1 MDLIL
6 KSDSEQN
13 TLAIGRTLGAALN
26 PGDLVDLRGELG
38 TGKTV
43 LVRGMARGRGYEGPV
58 TSPTFTVINC
68 YPEPRLCHVDAYRLE
83 NGAQLVEAGIDDF
96 LDGEWICAVEW
107 GERVAS
113 ALPARRLSITLS
125 FVDGADERTIKIR
138 ETGGWDGRLA
148 GVIREMLRES
158 R

>member
-6 KSDSEQN
+6 KSNSEQK
-13 TLAIGRTLGAALN
+13 TLAIGKTLGAALN

-43 LVRGMARGRGYEGPV
+43 LVRGIARGRGYEGAV

-68 YPEPRLCHVDAYRLE
+68 YREPRLCHVDAYRLE
-83 NGAQLVEAGIDDF
+83 DGDQLIDAGVDDF
-96 LDGEWICAVEW
+96 LDGEWICAIEW

-113 ALPARRLSITLS
+113 ALPPRRLSITLS
-125 FVDGADERTIKIR
+125 YGEGEDERLIRIR
-138 ETGGWDGRLA
+138 EAGGWDGRLA
-148 GVIREMLRES
+148 SVIREMLRGA
-158 R
+158 